1 MQELTFSAYIMA
13 WCGFTTPNINREV
26 YTTHA
31 QAEKKFRLSAIKPM
45 KYLNNT
51 GYISLPY
58 FDVPESTHCSTNV
71 CRHTMKMLIMN
82 QQIHLWLIKPTKIE
96 RKDNK

>member
-1 MQELTFSAYIMA
+1 MQELTIFCIYNGWS
-13 WCGFTTPNINREV
+13 GFTTPNINREV

-58 FDVPESTHCSTNV
+58 FDVPESIHCINQMICRQYDENAHNEPTNPFV
-71 CRHTMKMLIMN
+71 AHKTN
-82 QQIHLWLIKPTKIE
+82 QN
-96 RKDNK
+96 RKKR